1 MTSSETA
8 AYRLRHGDQGGT
20 TVTRPTETEDV
31 SDLMPQP
38 TIVYLA
44 GSGRSGSTLVERVL
58 GQIDGYVNVGELIDL
73 VRRVLPGDERCG
85 CGERFSSCEFWTAV
99 GERFSPGGWD
109 AAEARALLDLERRV
123 ARQRHLPV
131 HLGPWD
137 GGASF
142 AADSRRY
149 QEMYARLYQAIA
161 EVSGARVIVDASKLP
176 AQATALAAGPADL
189 DLRIIHVVR
198 DVRGVAWSLAN
209 RSVAR
214 PHATEGVDHM
224 YTQSEITAALR
235 WTLCQQEVP
244 FLRRI
249 GVPVSRLE
257 YEQLM
262 ARPVASLAAAL
273 DGVGLPVADDTL
285 GHLRDRTA
293 ELGPSHG
300 LSGNPGRFT
309 AGTTVL
315 RLDDVWRREMRPVR
329 RLALGGLAQTDRLRA
344 GRRSAIRHADTAAT
358 AADIERSAS

>member
-8 AYRLRHGDQGGT
+8 AYRLYHDDHDET
-20 TVTRPTETEDV
+20 TVTGATETQDV
-31 SDLMPQP
+31 SDVMPQP

-58 GQIDGYVNVGELIDL
+58 GQIDGFVNVGELIDL

-109 AAEARALLDLERRV
+109 AGEARWLLELERRV
-123 ARQRHLPV
+123 ARQRYLPV
-131 HLGPWD
+131 HLGPWA

-142 AADSRRY
+142 TDDSRRY
-149 QEMYARLYQAIA
+149 QEVYARLYQAIA
-161 EVSGARVIVDASKLP
+161 DVSGARVVVDASKLP
-176 AQATALAAGPADL
+176 AQAAALAAGPADL

-214 PHATEGVDHM
+214 PHATGGTEHM
-224 YTQSEITAALR
+224 YTQSELTAALR

-244 FLRRI
+244 FLRRT

-257 YEQLM
+257 YEQFM
-262 ARPVASLAAAL
+262 ARPAASLITAL
-273 DGVGLPVADDTL
+273 DGVGLPVAGDAL
-285 GHLRDRTA
+285 GHVRDRTA

-300 LSGNPGRFT
+300 LSGNPGRFS
-309 AGTTVL
+309 AGNTDL
-315 RLDDVWRREMRPVR
+315 RADDVWRREMRPVR
-329 RLALGGLAQTDRLRA
+329 RLALGGLARTDRLRA
-344 GRRSAIRHADTAAT
+344 RRRLTVRHEHTAT
-358 AADIERSAS
+358 DVERSAS